1 MIPGLFTGWGF
12 YKNCVF
18 LPDFAPFR
26 KIPCLLL
33 PCKSVFFSEKRNRE
47 FCRGVIEVRMKKLVI
62 VTYVLRGLGF
72 VLVLLS
78 LFGHSLILN
87 LFPGLEGQSINP
99 IFYSGILVYMV
110 GAVIYFF
117 VNKKEKAER
126 RRREIEEAEER
137 AFGPR
142 DGEEKS

>member
-1 MIPGLFTGWGF
+1 
-12 YKNCVF
+12 
-18 LPDFAPFR
+18 
-26 KIPCLLL
+26 
-33 PCKSVFFSEKRNRE
+33 
-47 FCRGVIEVRMKKLVI
+47 MKKLVI